1 MLKIH
6 EETGEIVITRGD
18 AGTITVSVKNEDGTD
33 YAFKQGD
40 VVRLKVFKNKDCG
53 CVELQKDV
61 EVQEE
66 TIELDIELTK
76 EDTKIGKIINKPTTY
91 WYEVEL
97 NPDTH
102 CQTIIG
108 YTNEEGAKIFTLLP
122 EGGDK
127 E

>member
-18 AGTITVSVKNEDGTD
+18 AGIISVSIPDYVFKKGETVR
-33 YAFKQGD
+33 F
-40 VVRLKVFKNKDCG
+40 KVFKDKDCG

-61 EVQEE
+61 EVQEDA
-66 TIELDIELTK
+66 TELDIELTK

-108 YTNEEGAKIFTLLP
+108 YTTEEGAKIFTLLP